1 MRPVSEMTPAEAARI
16 RTVLFDIDDTITTA
30 GKLTA
35 AAYSAMWSLAGA
47 GLRLIPV
54 TGRPAGW
61 CDLIIREWPV
71 CAVIGENGAMLFT
84 QPVYDPARL
93 QRV

>member
-1 MRPVSEMTPAEAARI
+1 MESKKVRMV
-16 RTVLFDIDDTITTA
+16 FDIDDTITTA

-35 AAYSAMWSLAGA
+35 EAYSAMWALSDA

-71 CAVIGENGAMLFT
+71 CA
-84 QPVYDPARL
+84 ARM
-93 QRV
+93 R